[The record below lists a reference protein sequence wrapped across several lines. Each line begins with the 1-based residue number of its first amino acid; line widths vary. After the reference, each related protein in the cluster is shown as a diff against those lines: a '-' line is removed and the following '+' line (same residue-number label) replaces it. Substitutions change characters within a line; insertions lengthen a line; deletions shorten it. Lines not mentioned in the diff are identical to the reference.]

1 MARIRRIDAF
11 LAFVAFVESISVRF
25 ATHYIRAN
33 GFSNPRGLR
42 EKKNFDSFCRYI
54 FSNAGRNWRLLM
66 GSNMNQSR
74 AITEYGYN
82 LFGRPGLGKL

>member
-42 EKKNFDSFCRYI
+42 EKKKFRFVLQIHFFQC
-54 FSNAGRNWRLLM
+54 W
-66 GSNMNQSR
+66 
-74 AITEYGYN
+74 E
-82 LFGRPGLGKL
+82 KLETFNGQ